1 MKKTLVMAAL
11 LTFAAEIFAYNP
23 PRGGEDLYR
32 LDNPE
37 LLSGAAS
44 AVGGPAMTIVSGSV
58 AYNPALIAGEQRIGL
73 DIGATMFLNYNAYDG
88 DDDLGFGMSGGLILP
103 TKWAVFA
110 GNVTATFADF
120 YGMNLRNTIIFNGAA
135 AKDINDKLSVGS
147 NVYFGLY
154 MGEGA
159 DFSVGV
165 DLGALYKLDD
175 FACFKNPR
183 VGFSLLN
190 LGKPA
195 PDYAEYG
202 VKAGEPSGYPSILT
216 PRAGFGATLFEFK
229 KVSGAFSVDL
239 SSPMCQNF
247 VSDLAFTLDFND
259 FIRLNFSS
267 QLNFV
272 EMVERKGDGINL
284 VSVGASIKLGMN
296 SKKLTEKNA
305 EWEQSEII
313 PAIATQPLYTGIEAI
328 SVGAKLNLG
337 AKDTTA
343 PEIILW
349 NVEE

>member
-11 LTFAAEIFAYNP
+11 LCLAADIFAYNP

-32 LDNPE
+32 YNNPE

-44 AVGGPAMTIVSGSV
+44 AVGGPAMTVVSGSV

-73 DIGATMFLNYNAYDG
+73 DLGATAFVNYDAYEG
-88 DDDLGFGMSGGLILP
+88 DDDFGFGMSGGLIIP

-110 GNVTATFADF
+110 GNVSATFADF
-120 YGMNLRNTIIFNGAA
+120 YGMNLRNTMIFNGAA
-135 AKDINDKLSVGS
+135 AKDINDKLSVGA
-147 NVYFGLY
+147 NIYFGLY

-159 DFSVGV
+159 DFSVGA

-175 FACFKNPR
+175 FACFKEPR
-183 VGFSLLN
+183 LGFSLLN

-216 PRAGFGATLFEFK
+216 PRAGFAATVFEVK
-229 KVSGAFSVDL
+229 KLRGMFSADI
-239 SSPMCQNF
+239 SSPMCQNV

-259 FIRLNFSS
+259 FVKVNLSS
-267 QLNFV
+267 QFNFV
-272 EMVERKGDGINL
+272 EIAEHKGDGFNYI
-284 VSVGASIKLGMN
+284 SIGASIKLGMN

-313 PAIATQPLYTGIEAI
+313 PSFATQTLYTGIGAI
-328 SVGAKLNLG
+328 SAGAKLNLG
-337 AKDTTA
+337 AKDTSA

-349 NVEE
+349 DVEE